1 MSSIKAFSSVSID
14 FISPI
19 FPKRGE
25 ECSFAIIFSSSP
37 DAVFLRTDSDSG
49 TGSSVKM
56 EEKGH
61 YNGAVRFEAKASV
74 TSSDDIFHYYF
85 AFIHRGKSWYY
96 GRRGITRYVPSIK
109 ERFSII
115 PSLDAPAWVEG
126 SVCYQ
131 IFPDRFFCGDPS
143 VGAKEGEYEFDG
155 GLVTTP
161 SFDSAP
167 RSFSEAR
174 CLDFYNGDLRGIE
187 MKLPYLKSLGVD
199 TLYLNPI
206 NDSRTVHRYD
216 AVDFFHVDPKLGGDE
231 AFIHLMKAAHECG
244 IRIIV
249 DISINHTGIE
259 AEWFRKALSDPDS
272 VERGFY
278 IFQED
283 GAVKYWQGV
292 KTLPQ
297 LNYLSDELRDRVYRN
312 EDSAMQK
319 YLKEPFMQDGWRLDV
334 APEVGRCGSVQLTKE
349 VWREVR
355 KALKGIRKDL
365 YLVGEDWDDSSEYME
380 GDMWDAT
387 MNYYGVSRPLRSWMG
402 ERDRFLTAGWGHDP
416 DHEES
421 WTGQEITEALRN
433 GIAAVP
439 DQSAYFQMNLIDS
452 HDTPRLHNNKAVFRK
467 NVYIGCVIAAFMLPG
482 MPSIYYGDENLID
495 GEMGSVEASRYPM
508 CWDESKWDA
517 DTHEAYKK
525 MGELRKLPFIPYS
538 SVRIDPIDNE
548 AFSVARFTRNN
559 AALAVINRCPRE
571 RHVSVDLFGL
581 PSESAVLWYGNGSLS
596 LKDSFL
602 EVELPA
608 EDSIVVLLSGGALP
622 KA

>member
-1 MSSIKAFSSVSID
+1 MAAAAMAWCAGV
-14 FISPI
+14 PV
-19 FPKRGE
+19 E
-25 ECSFAIIFSSSP
+25 IIRKVAMEFRAVPHRIEFVDEIGGVAYYNDSKGTNP
-37 DAVFLRTDSDSG
+37 DAAIKGIQAMERPTLLIGGGYDKE
-49 TGSSVKM
+49 SSY
-56 EEKGH
+56 EEWIR
-61 YNGAVRFEAKASV
+61 A
-74 TSSDDIFHYYF
+74 
-85 AFIHRGKSWYY
+85 
-96 GRRGITRYVPSIK
+96 
-109 ERFSII
+109 
-115 PSLDAPAWVEG
+115 
-126 SVCYQ
+126 
-131 IFPDRFFCGDPS
+131 
-143 VGAKEGEYEFDG
+143 FDG
-155 GLVTTP
+155 KVRYLVLIGQT
-161 SFDSAP
+161 
-167 RSFSEAR
+167 REK
-174 CLDFYNGDLRGIE
+174 IE
-187 MKLPYLKSLGVD
+187 
-199 TLYLNPI
+199 
-206 NDSRTVHRYD
+206 
-216 AVDFFHVDPKLGGDE
+216 
-231 AFIHLMKAAHECG
+231 KAAHECG

-380 GDMWDAT
+380 GDMWDAA

>member
-1 MSSIKAFSSVSID
+1 
-14 FISPI
+14 
-19 FPKRGE
+19 
-25 ECSFAIIFSSSP
+25 
-37 DAVFLRTDSDSG
+37 
-49 TGSSVKM
+49 
-56 EEKGH
+56 
-61 YNGAVRFEAKASV
+61 
-74 TSSDDIFHYYF
+74 
-85 AFIHRGKSWYY
+85 
-96 GRRGITRYVPSIK
+96 
-109 ERFSII
+109 
-115 PSLDAPAWVEG
+115 
-126 SVCYQ
+126 
-131 IFPDRFFCGDPS
+131 
-143 VGAKEGEYEFDG
+143 
-155 GLVTTP
+155 
-161 SFDSAP
+161 
-167 RSFSEAR
+167 
-174 CLDFYNGDLRGIE
+174 
-187 MKLPYLKSLGVD
+187 
-199 TLYLNPI
+199 
-206 NDSRTVHRYD
+206 
-216 AVDFFHVDPKLGGDE
+216 
-231 AFIHLMKAAHECG
+231 
-244 IRIIV
+244 
-249 DISINHTGIE
+249 
-259 AEWFRKALSDPDS
+259 
-272 VERGFY
+272 
-278 IFQED
+278 
-283 GAVKYWQGV
+283 
-292 KTLPQ
+292 
-297 LNYLSDELRDRVYRN
+297 
-312 EDSAMQK
+312 
-319 YLKEPFMQDGWRLDV
+319 
-334 APEVGRCGSVQLTKE
+334 
-349 VWREVR
+349 
-355 KALKGIRKDL
+355 
-365 YLVGEDWDDSSEYME
+365 
-380 GDMWDAT
+380 MWDAT

-416 DHEES
+416 DQEES